1 MLELK
6 MALRDMRQILVYTQ
20 VLDIYICVPLVSP
33 AADFKKGS
41 RLTTYMGLSYIE
53 YTYFYT
59 DKMTVEKERVGNVS
73 CSHIISVL

>member
-1 MLELK
+1 M
-6 MALRDMRQILVYTQ
+6 
-20 VLDIYICVPLVSP
+20 CVPLVSP

-59 DKMTVEKERVGNVS
+59 DKMTVEKE
-73 CSHIISVL
+73 SVWEMSVAATLSRFFD